1 MSAICTLLFPNG
13 RVTLVASASILLI
26 QCSGEAVERS
36 PFAPTAIAAVAASRV
51 HLDAATTREAVDF
64 RLSLENM
71 YREQLH
77 RPLSASF
84 VDFEGGVVWLQEY
97 LRYRVHGCAHEVAVA
112 QVMDQV
118 DGGAVALPCGAAGDD
133 FPPQDES
140 LHFMQQLE
148 AKYQRELGRRPT
160 ATHVDLVGHVVW
172 MQEYLRYRTMGC
184 SYDEA
189 RWNVA
194 IQIFGGAAAEACSGS
209 VSGAR
214 QRQ

>member
-1 MSAICTLLFPNG
+1 MSAICTMFPNR
-13 RVTLVASASILLI
+13 RVTLVASVSVLLI
-26 QCSGEAVERS
+26 RCSGEAVERG
-36 PFAPTAIAAVAASRV
+36 PFAPTPLAAVAASRV

-77 RPLSASF
+77 RPPASSF

-97 LRYRVHGCAHEVAVA
+97 LHYRVHGCAHDVAVA

-118 DGGAVALPCGAAGDD
+118 DGGAVALPCGPAGND

-140 LHFMQQLE
+140 LHFMQRLE
-148 AKYQRELGRRPT
+148 AKYQRELRRRPT
-160 ATHVDLVGHVVW
+160 ATHVDLVGQVVW
-172 MQEYLRYRTMGC
+172 MQEYLRYREMGC
-184 SYDEA
+184 TYDEA

-194 IQIFGGAAAEACSGS
+194 IQIFGGEAAEGCGGDAT
-209 VSGAR
+209 GAR